1 VESLSEALPMAD
13 AARPGERYSSPS
25 WGPWDSAS
33 PSPRWTDPAQTQY
46 DGARSDRTS
55 SMPVSLILTIV
66 GPDRPG
72 LVNLISDRVTSLGG
86 NWLESRMA
94 NLAGQFAGIVHL
106 HVPEANA
113 EPLIAAFRDL
123 EAQGLRI
130 VVTRG
135 TEAAGAPPGR
145 RMKLELV
152 GQDRPGVVRDI
163 SHALA
168 SRGVSIEELVTDFV
182 SGSMSGESLVRAS
195 AQLRVPAQVRTVQ
208 LREAL
213 ESLANDLMVDLTLDD
228 NGDRR

>member
-1 VESLSEALPMAD
+1 MA
-13 AARPGERYSSPS
+13 A
-25 WGPWDSAS
+25 
-33 PSPRWTDPAQTQY
+33 
-46 DGARSDRTS
+46 
-55 SMPVSLILTIV
+55 SLIVTIV

-72 LVNLISDRVTSLGG
+72 LVNLISDRVTALGG

-106 HVPEANA
+106 HIPEANA
-113 EPLIAAFRDL
+113 EALRAAFLEL

-135 TEAAGAPPGR
+135 SDAAGAPTGR

-152 GQDRPGVVRDI
+152 GQDRPGIVRDI

-168 SRGVSIEELVTDFV
+168 SRGVSIDELITDFV

-195 AQLRVPAQVRTVQ
+195 AQLRVPAQVSTVQ
-208 LREAL
+208 LRQAL

-228 NGDRR
+228 TADRR

>member
-1 VESLSEALPMAD
+1 M
-13 AARPGERYSSPS
+13 
-25 WGPWDSAS
+25 
-33 PSPRWTDPAQTQY
+33 PA
-46 DGARSDRTS
+46 
-55 SMPVSLILTIV
+55 SLILTIV

-72 LVNLISDRVTSLGG
+72 LVNLISDRVTAHGG

-106 HVPEANA
+106 HVPQASAEA
-113 EPLIAAFRDL
+113 LIVAFREL

-135 TEAAGAPPGR
+135 TEGASGAPGR

-152 GQDRPGVVRDI
+152 GQDRPGIVRDI

-168 SRGVSIEELVTDFV
+168 SRGVSIEELVTDCV

-195 AQLRVPAQVRTVQ
+195 AQLRVPAHVGTAQ
-208 LREAL
+208 LRGAL
-213 ESLANDLMVDLTLDD
+213 EAIANDLMVDLMLDD
-228 NGDRR
+228 SGSS

>member
-1 VESLSEALPMAD
+1 MA
-13 AARPGERYSSPS
+13 A
-25 WGPWDSAS
+25 
-33 PSPRWTDPAQTQY
+33 
-46 DGARSDRTS
+46 
-55 SMPVSLILTIV
+55 SLILTIV

-72 LVNLISDRVTSLGG
+72 LVNLISDKVAAFGG

-94 NLAGQFAGIVHL
+94 NLAGQFAGIVHVQ
-106 HVPEANA
+106 VPQAEV
-113 EPLIAAFRDL
+113 EPLLLALQEL
-123 EAQGLRI
+123 EAHGLRI

-135 TEAAGAPPGR
+135 ADRSGEARGR
-145 RMKLELV
+145 KMRLEIV

-195 AQLRVPAQVRTVQ
+195 ALLLVPARLSAGQ

-213 ESLANDLMVDLTLDD
+213 EALANDLMVDLTLEES
-228 NGDRR
+228 GHAG

>member
-1 VESLSEALPMAD
+1 M
-13 AARPGERYSSPS
+13 
-25 WGPWDSAS
+25 
-33 PSPRWTDPAQTQY
+33 PA
-46 DGARSDRTS
+46 
-55 SMPVSLILTIV
+55 SLILTIV

-72 LVNLISDRVTSLGG
+72 LVNLISDRVTAHGG

-106 HVPEANA
+106 HVPQASIEA
-113 EPLIAAFRDL
+113 LIVAFQEL

-135 TEAAGAPPGR
+135 TDGASGAPGR

-152 GQDRPGVVRDI
+152 GQDRPGIVRDI

-168 SRGVSIEELVTDFV
+168 SRGVSIEELVTDCV

-195 AQLRVPAQVRTVQ
+195 AQLRVPAHVGTAQ
-208 LREAL
+208 LRGAL
-213 ESLANDLMVDLTLDD
+213 EAIANDLMVDLTLDD
-228 NGDRR
+228 SGPS